1 MTVLDDKY
9 AVLEE
14 APAQGFLRTYR
25 VRREDGPEGRLY
37 WFEVHTPQARTAF
50 HRYKNALRR
59 LEGAEYLIPGVQ
71 ISANPGRYYVFWP
84 AAARAAVRPKK
95 LKPIL
100 EILEPFGYLEEDLTL
115 SEEAG
120 RPLVCDL
127 KPQISSPPVSRE
139 NLPALP
145 VDPGLTPP
153 TVSLS
158 QAALQTASSGPVS
171 RAEVRATPPPAL
183 KPVASPQPPRRMRRY
198 PLNWP
203 GWAPGVAL
211 LAVGGW
217 LLYGAAMRYLNPP
230 EYQLPDLVGKTP
242 TQAYDAVKNLGL
254 KVVFSEGNDPA
265 LPKDQILDQTPDPGS
280 KVKPGRRLEL
290 VINKPKFGLVPTVAG
305 RSLADAQVALD
316 SAGYKISGITRIASG
331 DTKDT
336 VLASIPQE
344 GQPLKSSEGVRLLVS
359 SGVRPAPRETLLP
372 DLRGLNE
379 DEARYVL
386 SVAELTGVVSR
397 VASGA
402 PSGTVIGQNPGPG
415 VTLAREA
422 VVRLQVAAQPTASI
436 PKASPFEPPR
446 LEPPPPP
453 EPTPPPDQNANPG
466 TEPTFPQP
474 GPDRGSTSSNP
485 QTPSGP
491 QERRVNV
498 SYTLPAQY
506 PTGTV
511 VAIIVQDET
520 EVRTLFEGPVDAGFT
535 LPAQEIIVRGAATF
549 RVLVNGEQVLET
561 PL

>member
-14 APAQGFLRTYR
+14 APAQGFLRVYR

-59 LEGAEYLIPGVQ
+59 LEGSEHLISGVQ

-84 AAARAAVRPKK
+84 TAARAVVRPKK

-100 EILEPFGYLEEDLTL
+100 DILEPFGYLQEDLTL

-127 KPQISSPPVSRE
+127 KPQITPPAASPE

-145 VDPGLTPP
+145 ADPGPAP
-153 TVSLS
+153 APRVSLS
-158 QAALQTASSGPVS
+158 QAVLQGGSSSP
-171 RAEVRATPPPAL
+171 
-183 KPVASPQPPRRMRRY
+183 SPQAARLPTPSIPKPAPKGPRQMRRY

-203 GWAPGVAL
+203 GWVPGVVL

-217 LLYGAAMRYLNPP
+217 LIYGAVMRYLNPP

-242 TQAYDAVKNLGL
+242 TQAYDAVKDLGL
-254 KVVFSEGNDPA
+254 KVVFSEGNDPS
-265 LPKDQILDQTPDPGS
+265 LPKDQILEQSPDPGS

-290 VINKPKFGLVPTVAG
+290 VINKPKFGLVPTVVG
-305 RSLADAQVALD
+305 RSLADAQVTLD
-316 SAGYKISGITRIASG
+316 AAGYKIASVTRITSG

-336 VLASIPQE
+336 VLASLPQE
-344 GQPLKSSEGVRLLVS
+344 GQPLRSGEGVRLLVS

-372 DLRGLNE
+372 DLRGLSE
-379 DEARYVL
+379 DQARYIL
-386 SVAELTGVVSR
+386 SVAELTPVVSS

-402 PSGTVIGQNPGPG
+402 PSGTVIGQDPGPG
-415 VTLAREA
+415 VTLARES
-422 VVRLQVAAQPTASI
+422 VVRLQVAVQPTSTL

-446 LEPPPPP
+446 LEAPPSPEPSPAP
-453 EPTPPPDQNANPG
+453 EPTNPSPGSSPSQNN
-466 TEPTFPQP
+466 T
-474 GPDRGSTSSNP
+474 GSTSSP
-485 QTPSGP
+485 TPSGP
-491 QERRVNV
+491 QERRVTV
-498 SYTLPAQY
+498 SYTLPPQY

-511 VAIIVQDET
+511 VAILVQDET
-520 EVRTLFEGPVDAGFT
+520 EVRTLFEGPVEAGFT

-549 RVLVNGEQVLET
+549 RVLINGEQVLET